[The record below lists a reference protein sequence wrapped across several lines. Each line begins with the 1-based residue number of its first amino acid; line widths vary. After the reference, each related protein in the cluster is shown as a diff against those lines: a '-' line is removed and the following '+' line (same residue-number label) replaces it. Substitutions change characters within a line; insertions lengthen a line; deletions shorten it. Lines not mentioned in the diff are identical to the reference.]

1 VSIDLCPDWLVILK
15 VTGYQS
21 AKPRAPMKSRFLLT
35 RAGDACF
42 LSLDSM
48 GAGQQEQEE
57 ADARMP
63 DFAFSA
69 EAFPMETNDPIPLFL
84 SNPIEVPEQAGSLQ
98 PWERAVLSSRILKT
112 SILIVTAA
120 AIVFAI
126 LLAGNPLVLFENAKA
141 TLFAT
146 SAPQVG
152 TGQSMPIIQST
163 ADTQPLPPTASE
175 APKGDEIAA
184 ALRTA
189 DQSQTDTRQ
198 PSPEA
203 PLNQFQAWATEDDA
217 RPQVRPVQPVQ
228 DGQAQ
233 VVQNAPE
240 QVRPVQKQRQVRP
253 VQNARAKVVKNARA
267 QLQRERNRAQVRPE
281 QNAQTQVRSVQNA
294 QAR

>member
-1 VSIDLCPDWLVILK
+1 
-15 VTGYQS
+15 
-21 AKPRAPMKSRFLLT
+21 MKSSFLLT
-35 RAGDACF
+35 RAGDSCF
-42 LSLDSM
+42 LGLDSK

-69 EAFPMETNDPIPLFL
+69 EASPMETNDPIPLFL

-112 SILIVTAA
+112 SILIITAA

-126 LLAGNPLVLFENAKA
+126 LSAGNPLVLFENAKA
-141 TLFAT
+141 SLFAT
-146 SAPQVG
+146 SAPQDG

-184 ALRTA
+184 ALKTA

-203 PLNQFQAWATEDDA
+203 LLNQSQAWAEDA
-217 RPQVRPVQPVQ
+217 RIQVRPVQPVQ
-228 DGQAQ
+228 DPQAQ
-233 VVQNAPE
+233 VVQTAPE
-240 QVRPVQKQRQVRP
+240 QIRPVQKQQQVRPVQRAKIVKN
-253 VQNARAKVVKNARA
+253 VRAKVVKNVRV
-267 QLQRERNRAQVRPE
+267 QVRPE
-281 QNAQTQVRSVQNA
+281 QNAQAQDRSVQNA
-294 QAR
+294 QAQKSRLVQSTGRLN

>member
-1 VSIDLCPDWLVILK
+1 VSIDWCPDWLVIFK

-112 SILIVTAA
+112 GILIVTAA
-120 AIVFAI
+120 AIVFAV

-146 SAPQVG
+146 SAPQDG

-184 ALRTA
+184 ALKTA

-203 PLNQFQAWATEDDA
+203 LLNQSQAWAEDA
-217 RPQVRPVQPVQ
+217 RVQVRPVQPVQ
-228 DGQAQ
+228 DPQAQ
-233 VVQNAPE
+233 VVQTAPE
-240 QVRPVQKQRQVRP
+240 QIRPVQKQQQVRPVQRAKIVKN
-253 VQNARAKVVKNARA
+253 VRAKVVKNARV
-267 QLQRERNRAQVRPE
+267 QVRPE
-281 QNAQTQVRSVQNA
+281 QNAQAQKSRLVQSTGRLN
-294 QAR
+294 

>member
-1 VSIDLCPDWLVILK
+1 
-15 VTGYQS
+15 
-21 AKPRAPMKSRFLLT
+21 
-35 RAGDACF
+35 
-42 LSLDSM
+42 M

-112 SILIVTAA
+112 GILIVTAA
-120 AIVFAI
+120 AIFFAI
-126 LLAGNPLVLFENAKA
+126 LSAGNPLVLFENAKA

-146 SAPQVG
+146 SAPQDG

-184 ALRTA
+184 ALKTA

-203 PLNQFQAWATEDDA
+203 LLNQSQAWAEDA
-217 RPQVRPVQPVQ
+217 RVQVRPVQRAKIVKN
-228 DGQAQ
+228 
-233 VVQNAPE
+233 V
-240 QVRPVQKQRQVRP
+240 
-253 VQNARAKVVKNARA
+253 RAKVVKNARV
-267 QLQRERNRAQVRPE
+267 QVRPE
-281 QNAQTQVRSVQNA
+281 QNAQAQDQSVQNA
-294 QAR
+294 RAQKSRLVQSTGRLN